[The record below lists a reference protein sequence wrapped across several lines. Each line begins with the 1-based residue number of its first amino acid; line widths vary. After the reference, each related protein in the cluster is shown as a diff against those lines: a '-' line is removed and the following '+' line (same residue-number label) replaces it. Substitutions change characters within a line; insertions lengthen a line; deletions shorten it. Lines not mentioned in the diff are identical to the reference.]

1 MMGVAMEQ
9 DAINARD
16 AAWAKPVAKLQ
27 VTGIP
32 EGAVNLN
39 VNGRELTGP
48 MHGFGQMWRK
58 IYRVR
63 LSGAGVEPTEVV
75 RVWKSEFQSFWPKGN
90 RFYGPLSVIEPGQ
103 VAVLNLAGP
112 GGVTAPGGKP
122 LISTGILVMYADD
135 TSFSFITPEGHPIA
149 GWNTF
154 SAYEEDGS
162 TVAQVECLVRA
173 SDPLFE
179 LSARLGVMYKT
190 EDDFWQHTVRAV
202 AERFGV
208 HTEAQQLSTLV
219 DPSVQWAYA
228 KNVFKNAAVW
238 SGIYLATT
246 PFRWVAGLFKRKG

>member
-1 MMGVAMEQ
+1 MEHNAL
-9 DAINARD
+9 DARD
-16 AAWAKPVAKLQ
+16 AAWAKPVEKLH

-32 EGAVNLN
+32 QGAVNLN
-39 VNGRELTGP
+39 VNGREVTGP

-58 IYRVR
+58 IYRTR
-63 LSGAGVEPTEVV
+63 LSGAPVAPAEVI

-90 RFYGPLSVIEPGQ
+90 RFYGPLAVIEPGE
-103 VAVLNLAGP
+103 VALLNLAGP
-112 GGVTAPGGKP
+112 GGMTAPGGKP
-122 LISTGILVMYADD
+122 LLSTGILVMYADD

-154 SAYEEDGS
+154 SAYEEDGC

-179 LSARLGVMYKT
+179 LSARLGIMYKT

-208 HTEAQQLSTLV
+208 RTEAQQITTLV
-219 DPSVQWAYA
+219 DPNVQWAYA
-228 KNVFKNAAVW
+228 RNVFKNAAVL
-238 SGIYLATT
+238 SGLYLAAS
-246 PFRWVAGLFKRKG
+246 PFRWVAGLFKPKG